1 MRAMTYRGAEFLW
14 VILAVLPMVVAG
26 CGTSKP
32 SQLYLLRPLRASEVG
47 VPTTADKVGPSVLVG
62 PVSLPAYLDRTQVVT
77 LTGDHEVASDEFIRW
92 AEPLQENFSRVLV
105 ENLSLL
111 LNTPEVYAFDRRD
124 STPMDYQII
133 IDVTR
138 FDTVAQGD
146 AYLTAFWRVVGK
158 GSKAPI
164 IKRKSVYH
172 VAASSAGITQ
182 ILDAQNQTLT
192 DFSRELAAAI
202 QSLPR

>member
-1 MRAMTYRGAEFLW
+1 MRATTYRGADFLW
-14 VILAVLPMVVAG
+14 VLLAVLPMVVAG

-32 SQLYLLRPLRASEVG
+32 SQLYLLRPLQASEVG
-47 VPTTADKVGPSVLVG
+47 VPTTADKVALSVLIG
-62 PVSLPAYLDRTQVVT
+62 PVNLPAYLDRTQVVT
-77 LTGDHEVASDEFIRW
+77 LVGDHELASDEFIRW

-111 LNTPEVYAFDRRD
+111 LNTPEVYAFDRRGA
-124 STPMDYQII
+124 TPVDFQII

-138 FDTVAQGD
+138 FDTDAKGG
-146 AYLTAFWRVVGK
+146 AYLTAFWRVVGR
-158 GSKAPI
+158 GSKAPM
-164 IKRKSVYH
+164 IKRKSVFH
-172 VAASSAGITQ
+172 AAASSAGITP
-182 ILDAQNQTLT
+182 ILEAQNQTLT

>member
-1 MRAMTYRGAEFLW
+1 VL
-14 VILAVLPMVVAG
+14 LAVLPLVVAG

-32 SQLYLLRPLRASEVG
+32 SQLYLLRPLRASEIG
-47 VPTTADKVGPSVLVG
+47 VPTTADKVALSVLIG
-62 PVSLPAYLDRTQVVT
+62 PVTLPAYLDRTQVVT
-77 LTGDHEVASDEFIRW
+77 LVGDHELVSDEFIRW

-111 LNTPEVYAFDRRD
+111 LNTPEVYAFDRRA
-124 STPMDYQII
+124 STPVDFQII

-158 GSKAPI
+158 DSKVPI
-164 IKRKSVYH
+164 IKRKSVFH
-172 VAASSAGITQ
+172 AAASSAGISKT
-182 ILDAQNQTLT
+182 LDAQNQTLT
-192 DFSRELAAAI
+192 EFSRELAKAI

>member
-1 MRAMTYRGAEFLW
+1 MRATTYRGADFLW
-14 VILAVLPMVVAG
+14 VLLAVLPMVVAG

-32 SQLYLLRPLRASEVG
+32 SQLYLLRPLQASEVG
-47 VPTTADKVGPSVLVG
+47 VPTTADKVALSVLIG
-62 PVSLPAYLDRTQVVT
+62 PVNLPAYLDRTQVVT
-77 LTGDHEVASDEFIRW
+77 LVGDHELASDEFIRW

-111 LNTPEVYAFDRRD
+111 LNTPEVYAFGRRG
-124 STPMDYQII
+124 STPVDFQII

-138 FDTVAQGD
+138 FDTDAKGG
-146 AYLTAFWRVVGK
+146 AYLTAFWRVVGR
-158 GSKAPI
+158 GSKAPM
-164 IKRKSVYH
+164 IKRKSVFH
-172 VAASSAGITQ
+172 AAASSAGITP
-182 ILDAQNQTLT
+182 ILEAQNRTLT

>member
-1 MRAMTYRGAEFLW
+1 MTYRGANILW
-14 VILAVLPMVVAG
+14 VLLAVLPLVVAG

-47 VPTTADKVGPSVLVG
+47 VPTTADKVALSVLIG
-62 PVSLPAYLDRTQVVT
+62 PVTLPAYLDRTQVVT
-77 LTGDHEVASDEFIRW
+77 LAGDHELVSDEFIRW

-111 LNTPEVYAFDRRD
+111 LNTPEVYAFDRRG
-124 STPMDYQII
+124 STPVDFQII

-164 IKRKSVYH
+164 IKRKSVFH
-172 VAASSAGITQ
+172 TAASSAGITQ

-192 DFSRELAAAI
+192 EFSRELAAAI

>member
-1 MRAMTYRGAEFLW
+1 MRPMTYRAADFLW
-14 VILAVLPMVVAG
+14 VILAALPMVVAG

-32 SQLYLLRPLRASEVG
+32 SQLYLLRSLRESEAG
-47 VPTTADKVGPSVLVG
+47 VSTTADKLGPTVLVG
-62 PVSLPAYLDRTQVVT
+62 PVTLPAYLNRAQVVT
-77 LTGDHEVASDEFIRW
+77 LAGDREVVLDEVTRW

-111 LNTPEVYAFDRRD
+111 LNTPEVYAFDRRG
-124 STPMDYQII
+124 STPVDFQII

-158 GSKAPI
+158 SSKAPI
-164 IKRKSVYH
+164 IKRKSVFH
-172 VAASSAGITQ
+172 AAASSAGITQ

-192 DFSRELAAAI
+192 EFSRELAAAI